1 MESGADLCFGAGKMA
16 AECCTEAHTGLE
28 ALPISAV
35 LSVICREQDS
45 QD

>member
-1 MESGADLCFGAGKMA
+1 MESRSDPCFGACKMA

-28 ALPISAV
+28 ALPMSAV

-45 QD
+45 RD